1 MKKTVYNTAN
11 NPRMEVNPSEDKSRI
26 KLSGQRR
33 QVAAIRII
41 DVLLVNNE
49 GILEDLSNAEKM
61 SPSNPV

>member
-1 MKKTVYNTAN
+1 MKNTVYNTEV

>member
-1 MKKTVYNTAN
+1 MKKTVYNTAKR
-11 NPRMEVNPSEDKSRI
+11 PRMEVNPSEDKSRI

>member
-1 MKKTVYNTAN
+1 MKNTVYNTAN